1 MRMILA
7 LSACDIHRNGLI
19 VRSQDHGRYHYSQ
32 AVKEFRQLLETPRQ
46 VSLDDVE
53 AVFATVFL
61 MIAWEWQ
68 FGHSVRHVRMFLLIC
83 FYQLTRYQLQLHL
96 QGVRS
101 LLETHPQLFRIKD
114 VNDMFSPP
122 GSNTLTSGTVTMTK
136 VSFIPEQF
144 LLWILWVFFSGSRT
158 NYDH

>member
-7 LSACDIHRNGLI
+7 LSACDMHRNGLI

-53 AVFATVFL
+53 TVFATVFL

-68 FGHSVRHVRMFLLIC
+68 FGHSVRHVRMLL
-83 FYQLTRYQLQLHL
+83 FY
-96 QGVRS
+96 
-101 LLETHPQLFRIKD
+101 
-114 VNDMFSPP
+114 
-122 GSNTLTSGTVTMTK
+122 
-136 VSFIPEQF
+136 SFINRLTEQSF
-144 LLWILWVFFSGSRT
+144 NSTCRAYAHFWKRIR
-158 NYDH
+158 NYSASKM

>member
-1 MRMILA
+1 MILA
-7 LSACDIHRNGLI
+7 LSACDMHRNGLI

-46 VSLDDVE
+46 VSLDDVGT
-53 AVFATVFL
+53 VFATVFL

-68 FGHSVRHVRMFLLIC
+68 FGNSVRHVRMLSLIGAVINR
-83 FYQLTRYQLQLHL
+83 LMVQLQLHL

-114 VNDMFSPP
+114 VNDMFCSP
-122 GSNTLTSGTVTMTK
+122 GVNTLASDSGTMAK
-136 VSFIPEQF
+136 VSFIPEQL
-144 LLWILWVFFSGSRT
+144 LLWIL
-158 NYDH
+158 